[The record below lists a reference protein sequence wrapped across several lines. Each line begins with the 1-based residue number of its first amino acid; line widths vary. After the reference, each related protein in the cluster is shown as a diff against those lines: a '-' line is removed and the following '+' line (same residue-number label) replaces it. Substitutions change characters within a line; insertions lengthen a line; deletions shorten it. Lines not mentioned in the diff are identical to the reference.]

1 MKKLLLTSA
10 AVAALSTSAFAADDS
25 VFYLR
30 ADAGFDI
37 FNNQKFEG
45 IKIKSKYTGDI
56 SFGVGYKV
64 MENVRTEVAY
74 GYYFQPTRKGSGV
87 DDDGDTAHVK
97 TKANIQTLM
106 LKGYYDVADL
116 GMAKVFVGAGIG
128 GFRISQKDSVVDV
141 SFKEKAK
148 NNVSWLLGLGAG
160 FEVTDAVTIDV
171 QYNYQDFGKSSGK
184 VKDRTKTPKSA
195 YRSQRYHKLSASDVV
210 L

>member
-25 VFYLR
+25 AFYLR

-37 FNNQKFEG
+37 FNNQKVNG
-45 IKIKSKYTGDI
+45 IKLKSKYTGDI
-56 SFGVGYKV
+56 SAGVGYKV
-64 MENVRTEVAY
+64 MDNARAELAY
-74 GYYFQPTRKGSGV
+74 AYYFTPTRKGSTTT
-87 DDDGDTAHVK
+87 TAAGQELHVK

-128 GFRISQKDSVVDV
+128 GSRISQKNFEGNFPSV
-141 SFKEKAK
+141 KEKAK
-148 NNVSWLLGLGAG
+148 NNFSWLLGLGAG

-171 QYNYQDFGKSSGK
+171 QYNYQDFGKSSAKIKG
-184 VKDRTKTPKSA
+184 VNNFDKSK
-195 YRSQRYHKLSASDVV
+195 YRAHAIKAGVRFDI
-210 L
+210 

>member
-128 GFRISQKDSVVDV
+128 GSRISQKDTMYISY
-141 SFKEKAK
+141 KEKAK
-148 NNVSWLLGLGAG
+148 NNFSWLLGLGAG
-160 FEVTDAVTIDV
+160 FEVADAVTIDV
-171 QYNYQDFGKSSGK
+171 QYNFQDFGKSSGK
-184 VKDRTKTPKSA
+184 VKDGDDVSKSA
-195 YRSQRYHKLSASDVV
+195 YRSHAIKAGVRFDI
-210 L
+210 